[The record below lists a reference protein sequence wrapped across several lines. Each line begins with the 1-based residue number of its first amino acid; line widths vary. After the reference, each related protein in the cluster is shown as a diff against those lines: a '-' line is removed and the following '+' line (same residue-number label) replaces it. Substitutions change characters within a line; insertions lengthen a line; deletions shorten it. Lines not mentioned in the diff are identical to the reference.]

1 MNVKELKEARAKLIH
16 DMREIVTAARKDG
29 RQTLNE
35 EEEKKWNLMDTEVE
49 AFGKQIIRETELE
62 RRELELEAHE
72 PRKASP
78 QSGETAEADKKEL
91 RGKSDEVFEAWVRGG
106 NLALTAEQMKFK
118 RENQERILKGAS
130 PEFRALSVG
139 TDTAGGF
146 TVADD
151 TSFIDQIDEA
161 LKAFGGMRRSRATKI
176 NTQTGADLPIPT
188 TNDTAQVGELLAENV
203 AAAEQDV
210 VFGQVVLQ
218 SFMYSSKMVKVSIQL
233 LQDGAIDVVGLLAR
247 LLGTRIG
254 RITNTH
260 FTNGDGTAKPRGV
273 VVGSTQGV
281 VGATGQTLS
290 IIQADLVD
298 LFHSVDEAYREGAE
312 WMLADGSL
320 KVIKKIE
327 DADGRLLWTPALSA
341 AEPATILS
349 KPFIVNND
357 VPAMAANAKSVLFG
371 DFSHYWIRDIRG
383 LTLLQLRERFAEVLQ
398 VGFLAFSRH
407 DGDLIDAGT
416 APVKHY
422 ANSAT

>member
-49 AFGKQIIRETELE
+49 SFGKQIVRETELE
-62 RRELELEAHE
+62 KRELDLETHE

-78 QSGETAEADKKEL
+78 QTGEQMETNKKEL
-91 RGKSDEVFEAWVRGG
+91 RRKSDEVFEAWVRGG
-106 NLALTAEQMKFK
+106 NLSLTAEQLKFK
-118 RENQERILKGAS
+118 REQSERLLAGAS
-130 PEFRALSVG
+130 PELRALSVG

-146 TVADD
+146 TVGDD
-151 TSFIDQIDEA
+151 TSFIDQIDVA
-161 LKAFGGMRRSRATKI
+161 LKEFGGMRRARSTII

-188 TNDTAQVGELLAENV
+188 TNDSAQTGELLAENV

-254 RITNTH
+254 RITNSH
-260 FTNGDGTAKPRGV
+260 FTVGTGSGQPNGV
-273 VVGSTQGV
+273 VPASDQGV
-281 VGATGQTLS
+281 VGTTGQTTS

-298 LFHSVDEAYREGAE
+298 LFHSLDPAYRENAE
-312 WMLADGSL
+312 WMLNDSSL

-327 DADGRLLWTPALSA
+327 DADGRLLWTPGLSA
-341 AEPATILS
+341 SDPATILG

-357 VPAMAANAKSVLFG
+357 VVVMAANAKSVLFG
-371 DFSHYWIRDIRG
+371 DFSKYWIRDVRG
-383 LTLLQLRERFAEVLQ
+383 LTLLQLRERFAENLQ
-398 VGFLAFSRH
+398 VAFLAFSRH

-416 APVKHY
+416 KPIKHY

>member
-1 MNVKELKEARAKLIH
+1 MNVKELKEARARLIH

-29 RQTLNE
+29 RQVLNA

-62 RRELELEAHE
+62 KRELELGQPE

-78 QSGETAEADKKEL
+78 QSGEHAEADKKEL
-91 RGKSDEVFEAWVRGG
+91 RRKSDEVFEAWVRGG
-106 NLALTAEQMKFK
+106 DRSLTAEQLKFK
-118 RENQERILKGAS
+118 REQAERLLAGAS
-130 PEFRALSVG
+130 PELRALSVG

-146 TVADD
+146 TVGDD
-151 TSFIDQIDEA
+151 TSFIDQIDVA
-161 LKAFGGMRRSRATKI
+161 LKEFGGMRRARSTII
-176 NTQTGADLPIPT
+176 NTGTGADLPIPT
-188 TNDTAQVGELLAENV
+188 TNDTAQTGELLAENA

-260 FTNGDGTAKPRGV
+260 FTTGDGSGKPNGV
-273 VVGSTQGV
+273 VTASNQGV
-281 VGATGQTLS
+281 VGTTGQTTS

-298 LFHSVDEAYREGAE
+298 LFHSLDEAYRENAQ
-312 WMLADGSL
+312 WMLADSSL
-320 KVIKKIE
+320 KIIKKIE
-327 DADGRLLWTPALSA
+327 DADGRLLWTPGLSA
-341 AEPATILS
+341 TDPATILG

-357 VPAMAANAKSVLFG
+357 VPVMAANAKSVLFG
-371 DFSHYWIRDIRG
+371 DFSKYWIRDVRG
-383 LTLLQLRERFAEVLQ
+383 MTLLQLRERFAENLQ
-398 VGFLAFSRH
+398 VAFLAFSRH

-416 APVKHY
+416 KPIKHY